1 VTWLALTTAQKL
13 VFLIALI
20 AGSIGAGY
28 VARRVGL
35 AERIAR
41 ILMWFVMTV
50 PYTIV
55 SFLAVWVLKFS
66 AELLV
71 LPLLGMIVLTAG
83 VGVGAV
89 LARMM
94 RMNRPQAGAFVLSA
108 GASNLGFTMGSFV
121 NFALFGVQG
130 LAVAQ
135 LYTSFWEFGMVFVL
149 YPTARHYGHNTGAP
163 LWRLILANFR
173 DPRALPLLAAITGL
187 TLNLAGVPRPAFIA
201 DLHLVD
207 YLIVFGTVV
216 AFFTTGL
223 RLHFE
228 QLGLHRRLYAI
239 VAAVKFL
246 FLPLVGACLVGI
258 MWLLGVPLV
267 KPDDAPAWKV
277 VLVQASTPTAIYA
290 VVISNLF
297 NLDDKLASI
306 VFVVNTATYLAVVLP
321 ILVFVFH

>member
-1 VTWLALTTAQKL
+1 MTSWDLSTAQRL
-13 VFLIALI
+13 AFLISLI

-28 VARRVGL
+28 IARRLGL

-55 SFLAVWVLKFS
+55 SFLAIWVLQFS
-66 AELLV
+66 RELLV
-71 LPLLGMIVLTAG
+71 LPLFGMIVLTAG
-83 VGVGAV
+83 VGAGAGI
-89 LARMM
+89 ARLL
-94 RMNRPQAGAFVLSA
+94 RMKRPQAGAFVLTA

-149 YPTARHYGHNTGAP
+149 YPVARHYGYATGAP
-163 LWRLILANFR
+163 LWRLIVDNFR
-173 DPRALPLLAAITGL
+173 DPRALPLLAAICGL
-187 TLNLAGVPRPAFIA
+187 TLNLTGVPRPAFVA
-201 DLHLVD
+201 DIHLVD
-207 YLIVFGTVV
+207 ILIIFGTVV

-228 QLGLHRRLYAI
+228 QIGVHRLLYPI
-239 VAAVKFL
+239 VAGIKFL
-246 FLPLVGACLVGI
+246 FLPAVGAGLVAF
-258 MWLLGVPLV
+258 MWAIGVPLV
-267 KPDDAPAWKV
+267 NPADAPAWKV
-277 VLVQASTPTAIYA
+277 VLIQASTPTAIYA

-306 VFVVNTATYLAVVLP
+306 VFVINTATYLAIVLP
-321 ILVFVFH
+321 IIVFALG